1 MPMVLV
7 FVSIWIKSVL
17 RCSLYIFHLSGW
29 RSHFLDILWRLSLSH
44 SIFMTTLPT
53 INILSNLSLWRLFY
67 LYDGYSISMTSLFN
81 YISMRSLF
89 LSLLVSL
96 YFILSLWNITL
107 SGPTLND
114 VKKQAHGIVWSTREY
129 IEWRTLVGGFGNFY
143 TMKRAP
149 VPGDL
154 RDQLDVLEQKENEV
168 AARLGRLDKLVQI
181 FDKMASSWIKR

>member
-1 MPMVLV
+1 ML
-7 FVSIWIKSVL
+7 
-17 RCSLYIFHLSGW
+17 SLYFPS
-29 RSHFLDILWRLSLSH
+29 LWMKVTFSRYTMTSISLSH

-107 SGPTLND
+107 SGPNLND